1 MRIFLFYR
9 KQIIDDWK
17 SGLFKDKEI
26 WERYGMSE
34 NAFYDLLKRFS
45 KENENGLKDKSKKPK
60 NPFRKLGMDEVKR
73 IKRFNEFC
81 HSWGSQN
88 CS

>member
-1 MRIFLFYR
+1 MSQNVYSWDFIHRYFPPDQVEKYR

-45 KENENGLKDKSKKPK
+45 KENENGLKDKYQK
-60 NPFRKLGMDEVKR
+60 NQKIHFANLEWMK
-73 IKRFNEFC
+73 
-81 HSWGSQN
+81 
-88 CS
+88 